1 MTTAEIESYHF
12 FSNVITFD
20 KGILRN
26 LVSIGTNISKYSNYL
41 KSRQIKRRYKFKNIL
56 LVLSA
61 VIPSKKKQGNHSVN
75 EAKNLR
81 YDK

>member
-1 MTTAEIESYHF
+1 MLLLLTKVFWETWSALEL
-12 FSNVITFD
+12 
-20 KGILRN
+20 ILVLIFVGKN
-26 LVSIGTNISKYSNYL
+26 TVGKYSNYL

-81 YDK
+81 YVK